1 MNVPE
6 KITESDQGAIFARLS
21 EKANGNSDMGLRYR
35 LTYNLYRCI
44 QTVTIYGRF
53 SRLALQVSNMG
64 IKKRSRDKVSFQ
76 GVLCWVEY
84 KVWIVDA
91 INSAMRICRTDMI
104 HVQHRYTSFTHFLH
118 SVGVE

>member
-6 KITESDQGAIFARLS
+6 KITESDQGAIFAHLS
-21 EKANGNSDMGLRYR
+21 EKANENSDMGLHYR

-64 IKKRSRDKVSFQ
+64 IKIAREDRGHVIKYLSRAS
-76 GVLCWVEY
+76 
-84 KVWIVDA
+84 
-91 INSAMRICRTDMI
+91 SA
-104 HVQHRYTSFTHFLH
+104 
-118 SVGVE
+118 G